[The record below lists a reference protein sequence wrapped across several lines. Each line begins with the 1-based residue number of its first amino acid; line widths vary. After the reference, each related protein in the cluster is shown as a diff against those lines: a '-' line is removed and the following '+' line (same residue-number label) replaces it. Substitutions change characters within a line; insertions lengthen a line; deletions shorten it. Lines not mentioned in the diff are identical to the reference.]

1 MTNRKAFAR
10 KKYFETIW
18 EFASP
23 IMIMVVQIWS
33 SIVGVKGLNRRYWE
47 LVAWTSFVLWV
58 RFLLML
64 RIKKHI
70 SSSITMIFNS
80 FKKMGPYIIIVVIG
94 VLCFSNVFTAIR
106 QSVYQ
111 RKQATRPYDKDLHV
125 KNFSD
130 FKDKWA
136 GEWFDLLSEI
146 FVGAVIG
153 LELENSEGFTDSQ
166 MLVFLVALI
175 FNTIVLMNL
184 LLAVVGSV

>member
-1 MTNRKAFAR
+1 MLILEIVSFILAFYFLIIEIIKIVGFCKMTNRKAFAR

-106 QSVYQ
+106 
-111 RKQATRPYDKDLHV
+111 
-125 KNFSD
+125 
-130 FKDKWA
+130 
-136 GEWFDLLSEI
+136 
-146 FVGAVIG
+146 
-153 LELENSEGFTDSQ
+153 
-166 MLVFLVALI
+166 
-175 FNTIVLMNL
+175 
-184 LLAVVGSV
+184 